1 MDPGPLGRST
11 PSSERS
17 SDRQRFLGKDPEL
30 DTQSGGGPFDALVLP
45 VAASGIHHV
54 SAVRLGN
61 GTRHVRADCDPE
73 LLLSWLPASVAD
85 APDSKSGDAGAV
97 GALRYKP
104 LQSRGLFD
112 THALVRPHAQGL
124 RVIAY

>member
-11 PSSERS
+11 PFCERNT
-17 SDRQRFLGKDPEL
+17 DRQRFLGKDPEL

-45 VAASGIHHV
+45 VAASAIHHM

-61 GTRHVRADCDPE
+61 GSRHVRADCDTE
-73 LLLSWLPASVAD
+73 LLLSRVPASLAD

-97 GALRYKP
+97 GTLRCHARC
-104 LQSRGLFD
+104 SRG
-112 THALVRPHAQGL
+112 VYPHTMLA
-124 RVIAY
+124 